1 MQDLT
6 NRVAVVT
13 GAASGIGRA
22 LAERLAKEGARLVLS
37 DVEAHALEKA
47 VTELAAE
54 GADVIGVETDVSNAA
69 AVESLADAAVE
80 RFGAV
85 HLLFANA
92 GVMQQVGPT
101 WERPIADFEWVFG
114 VNLWGPLHCVKAFVP
129 RLLESG
135 EAGHVVITGSMSGL
149 TVVPGNA
156 AYQMSKH
163 GAVALAETLYL
174 ELADT
179 PIGVSV
185 LCPGYV
191 ETGIADSD
199 RNRPDDLRETNAPP
213 PRAMAG
219 GWTGDATEALKA
231 IAVPADTVAEQV
243 VSAIREERFWILT
256 HDNAEPRLR
265 SRFDAILE
273 GRNPPLDPSAPKND
287 DEAAEA
293 NS

>member
-37 DVEAHALEKA
+37 DVEAPALEKA

-54 GADVIGVETDVSNAA
+54 GADVIGVETDVSDAA
-69 AVESLADAAVE
+69 AVEALADAAVE

-85 HLLFANA
+85 HLVFANA

-101 WERPIADFEWVFG
+101 WERPVADFEWVFG

-174 ELADT
+174 ELSDT

-191 ETGIADSD
+191 ETGIAHSD

-231 IAVPADTVAEQV
+231 IAVPASGRT
-243 VSAIREERFWILT
+243 AIPASSKRSSPEPEILAVER
-256 HDNAEPRLR
+256 
-265 SRFDAILE
+265 
-273 GRNPPLDPSAPKND
+273 
-287 DEAAEA
+287 
-293 NS
+293 